1 MLFLSAG
8 EALGPVIHTPPKY
21 MGSSG
26 SKLVHPD
33 EIASPV
39 QRDHL
44 ICFQLCCLSGSTV
57 SAVFNEPASFNEPKP
72 DGLTVSDDTWAALKL
87 RVDPLARHILDPHRS
102 YVGATALAS
111 FVALVFLAV
120 RPGWHIVDLSSYYD
134 KQNQANGNHNY
145 YYYDNAADQDGSG
158 DGNWYE
164 NNNGGAS
171 GDFEDDDALD
181 AFYDRSRDDDYYNND
196 GIDDIVLAEL
206 EYRNEELVHA
216 SIAWRIG
223 FIAALSILFVATVTV
238 AVGMELKN
246 ARYDAKIHDVI
257 AEMRQR
263 FEMEGY
269 EIGYRTRTE
278 ISGVLLGHL
287 RPQRAIYFKR
297 VDDGSVDGPSM
308 YEPPIATAA
317 DASRDPVL
325 SSRSAS
331 GIGTNLS
338 FGGIGRVGSEAS
350 QNAVDPN
357 DVLVVEVP
365 DGKRPGQ
372 MLTIM
377 TPAGEQIMVA
387 IPPHTMPG
395 QSFPVLLP
403 PKPRP
408 LSPGTPHHTLSSISG
423 LGTADNGLPTPSASA
438 VGAGTGTG
446 MSRDRTPPLPTTL
459 RSRRSSEPPKE
470 FEMTGGKF
478 A

>member
-1 MLFLSAG
+1 
-8 EALGPVIHTPPKY
+8 

-26 SKLVHPD
+26 SKLVHTD

-44 ICFQLCCLSGSTV
+44 ICFQLCCLSGSTDI
-57 SAVFNEPASFNEPKP
+57 FNEPASFNEPKP

-164 NNNGGAS
+164 NNNSGAS
-171 GDFEDDDALD
+171 GDVDDDDALD

-246 ARYDAKIHDVI
+246 SRYDAKIHDVI

-263 FEMEGY
+263 FVMEGY

-297 VDDGSVDGPSM
+297 VDDESVGGSSM
-308 YEPPIATAA
+308 YQPPIATA
-317 DASRDPVL
+317 DAPRDPVL

-338 FGGIGRVGSEAS
+338 FGGIGRVGSGSS
-350 QNAVDPN
+350 QNVADPN

-365 DGKRPGQ
+365 EGKRPGQ

-408 LSPGTPHHTLSSISG
+408 LSPGTPHHTLSSVSG
-423 LGTADNGLPTPSASA
+423 IGTADAE
-438 VGAGTGTG
+438 GAGTTVTG
-446 MSRDRTPPLPTTL
+446 MSRDKSPPTTL
-459 RSRRSSEPPKE
+459 RSRRSPEPPKE
-470 FEMTGGKF
+470 FEMAGGKF

>member
-1 MLFLSAG
+1 
-8 EALGPVIHTPPKY
+8 

-26 SKLVHPD
+26 SKLVHTD

-44 ICFQLCCLSGSTV
+44 ICFQLCCLSGSTDI
-57 SAVFNEPASFNEPKP
+57 FNEPASFNEPKP

-164 NNNGGAS
+164 NNNSGAS
-171 GDFEDDDALD
+171 GDVDDDDALD

-246 ARYDAKIHDVI
+246 SRYDAKIHDVI

-263 FEMEGY
+263 FSAEGY

-297 VDDGSVDGPSM
+297 MDDESVGGSSI
-308 YEPPIATAA
+308 YQPPIATA
-317 DASRDPVL
+317 DAPRDPVL

-338 FGGIGRVGSEAS
+338 FGGIGRVGSGSS
-350 QNAVDPN
+350 QNAADPN

-365 DGKRPGQ
+365 EGKRPGQ

-403 PKPRP
+403 PKPSP
-408 LSPGTPHHTLSSISG
+408 LSPGTPHHTLSSVSG
-423 LGTADNGLPTPSASA
+423 IGTADAE
-438 VGAGTGTG
+438 GAGTTVTG
-446 MSRDRTPPLPTTL
+446 MSRDRSPPTTL
-459 RSRRSSEPPKE
+459 RSRRSPEPPKE

>member
-1 MLFLSAG
+1 M
-8 EALGPVIHTPPKY
+8 
-21 MGSSG
+21 
-26 SKLVHPD
+26 
-33 EIASPV
+33 
-39 QRDHL
+39 
-44 ICFQLCCLSGSTV
+44 

-72 DGLTVSDDTWAALKL
+72 VGLDVSDDTWAALKL

-102 YVGATALAS
+102 YVGAAALGS
-111 FVALVFLAV
+111 LVALVFLVV

-134 KQNQANGNHNY
+134 KQNEANGNHNY
-145 YYYDNAADQDGSG
+145 YYYDYAAEGGG
-158 DGNWYE
+158 DEYDNW
-164 NNNGGAS
+164 NNNNGAS
-171 GDFEDDDALD
+171 GDAQDDDALD

-257 AEMRQR
+257 AEMRER

-278 ISGVLLGHL
+278 ISGVLFGHL

-297 VDDGSVDGPSM
+297 VDDDDGSVGGPSI
-308 YEPPIATAA
+308 YRPPIAT
-317 DASRDPVL
+317 DASRDPVQ

-338 FGGIGRVGSEAS
+338 FGGIGRVGSGGS
-350 QNAVDPN
+350 RSTVVPN

-365 DGKRPGQ
+365 EGKRPGQ

-377 TPAGEQIMVA
+377 TPAGDQIMVA

-403 PKPRP
+403 PKPKP
-408 LSPGTPHHTLSSISG
+408 LSPGGAPSFTLSNVSG
-423 LGTADNGLPTPSASA
+423 LGTADYGAASSP
-438 VGAGTGTG
+438 GT
-446 MSRDRTPPLPTTL
+446 RDRSLQPKSL
-459 RSRRSSEPPKE
+459 RSRRSEPPRE
-470 FEMTGGKF
+470 FEMTGGKIV
-478 A
+478 